1 MNNLSEIIKKR
12 SAPGILIFDL
22 HERLLYS
29 NGEALEMLAALQ
41 TGEAEGLS
49 VPEEIY
55 QLCRQLKGGTDPPD
69 SVPGADPHYPVLAVG
84 PGLPCSLRAIM
95 LGDHG
100 GENRP
105 THIMVLMERIVEK
118 HQVDIDKARREFQLS
133 KREAEVVRLICQ
145 GLANREI
152 AENLFISEFTV
163 KDHIKNVM
171 KKMRAGSR
179 SEIFALLK

>member
-1 MNNLSEIIKKR
+1 VDSLSEILKKR

-29 NGEALEMLAALQ
+29 NGEALEMLATLQ
-41 TGEAEGLS
+41 KGEAEGLS
-49 VPEEIY
+49 VPEEIH

-69 SVPGADPHYPVLAVG
+69 AVDGADPHYPVLAVG
-84 PGLPCSLRAIM
+84 AGPPCSLRAIL

-100 GENRP
+100 EGNQP
-105 THIMVLMERIVEK
+105 THIMVLMERVVEK
-118 HQVDIDKARREFQLS
+118 HQVDIEKSRREFQLS
-133 KREAEVVRLICQ
+133 KRETEVVRLICK

-152 AENLFISEFTV
+152 AEEMFISEFTV

-179 SEIFALLK
+179 SEIIALL

>member
-1 MNNLSEIIKKR
+1 MDNLSEIIKKR

-41 TGEAEGLS
+41 KGEAEGLS
-49 VPEEIY
+49 VPEEIH
-55 QLCRQLKGGTDPPD
+55 QLCRELKGGTDPPD
-69 SVPGADPHYPVLAVG
+69 TVQGADPHHPVLAVG
-84 PGLPCSLRAIM
+84 PGPPCSLRAM
-95 LGDHG
+95 LLGDHG
-100 GENRP
+100 GGKQ

-163 KDHIKNVM
+163 KDHIKNIM
-171 KKMRAGSR
+171 RKMRAGSR
-179 SEIFALLK
+179 NEIVALLK